1 MPEASAVV
9 VFVLAPV
16 NATVAPAP
24 AAAGLTVP
32 EMFHTGVGARLRA
45 KVPDVPP
52 ELAVKVAV

>member
-16 NATVAPAP
+16 SATVAPAP

-32 EMFHTGVGARLRA
+32 EMFHTGVGAKLSA
-45 KVPDVPP
+45 NVFDVPP
-52 ELAVKVAV
+52 ELAVRVGV